1 MLLMDIINYLR
12 NKIAPNKQHSIRS
25 KKIHKLKKTPKR
37 KFNTMNENSNID
49 SEIAENL
56 EKIATIEHKED
67 DFVCPLCLK
76 FIVCAVITPCG
87 HTFCEICLEE
97 YLLYFPVR

>member
-1 MLLMDIINYLR
+1 MLLMDIIKYLR
-12 NKIAPNKQHSIRS
+12 NKIAPKKQPSNRS
-25 KKIHKLKKTPKR
+25 KKIHKLKKTPKH
-37 KFNTMNENSNID
+37 KSDLPNESNNLD
-49 SEIAENL
+49 SEVAENL
-56 EKIATIEHKED
+56 EKIASIDHKED
-67 DFVCPLCLK
+67 DFICPLCLK